1 MDADA
6 RPVNGNASTTA
17 ALLTGTIKILP
28 VVATAAAAAAAAA
41 ACL

>member
-1 MDADA
+1 MDGDA

-17 ALLTGTIKILP
+17 ALLTSTINILP
-28 VVATAAAAAAAAA
+28 VVAIAAAAAEA